1 MTQEKHHNPHPLN
14 EAILLSR
21 DEMLLR
27 LSKVKKAM
35 KLSGIETA
43 LICSNANLYYLT
55 GRVFNGYALVSL
67 SSEMPVLFVRRPVT
81 LTGDCVVAIHK
92 PENIPA
98 YLREAAISLPKT
110 LGLEL
115 SRISYSTALRL
126 QTALGAEAL
135 ADAGA
140 ALAVARSTKTA
151 EEVEM
156 IRLSGVRHAA
166 VYSHIP
172 QLFREGMTDV
182 ELQIEIERLS
192 RSEGC
197 LGQFRIAGDDMEM
210 HMGSVL
216 TGANADS
223 PSPFDFAMGGAGQ
236 DPSLPV
242 GADGS
247 LIRPGM
253 AVMVDMNGNFTGYMT
268 DMTRCYSCGTLPPH
282 ALDAH
287 RLSIEIC
294 HEIARRGEPGTEAK
308 VLYGLAAS
316 MAEKAGLDSNF
327 MGHRQHAGFV
337 GHGVGIEVN
346 ELPVIAPR
354 SRDILQPGNVIAI
367 EPKFVL
373 PGVGAVGI
381 ENTYLVKDG
390 GSMECLTV
398 APEEI
403 ISLDR

>member
-35 KLSGIETA
+35 ELSGIETA

-140 ALAVARSTKTA
+140 ALAVARSTKTS

-268 DMTRCYSCGTLPPH
+268 DMTRVFSIG
-282 ALDAH
+282 ALDELAMKAH
-287 RLSIEIC
+287 DCSIAIC
-294 HEIARRGEPGTEAK
+294 HAFQEKARPGVAAK
-308 VLYGLAAS
+308 ELYEMARS
-316 MAEKAGLDSNF
+316 MAEEAGLADYF
-327 MGHRQHAGFV
+327 MGHRQKAGFV
-337 GHGVGIEVN
+337 GHGVGIEIN

-354 SRDILQPGNVIAI
+354 SRDILAEGNVIAL
-367 EPKFVL
+367 EPKFVI
-373 PGVGAVGI
+373 PSCGAVGI
-381 ENTYLVKDG
+381 ENTYYIGKDRT
-390 GSMECLTV
+390 ECLTN
-398 APEEI
+398 APEQI
-403 ISLDR
+403 IDLL

>member
-1 MTQEKHHNPHPLN
+1 MTLENNHHPQPGN

-21 DEMLLR
+21 DEMLRR
-27 LSKVKKAM
+27 LTKVKTAM
-35 KLSGIETA
+35 ELAGIEAA
-43 LICSNANLYYLT
+43 LICSNANIYYLT
-55 GRVFNGYALVSL
+55 GRVFNGYVLISL
-67 SSEMPVLFVRRPVT
+67 RREMPVLFVRRPVT
-81 LTGDCVVAIHK
+81 LRGECVVPVHK

-98 YLREAAISLPKT
+98 FLLQAGIALPET

-115 SRISYSTALRL
+115 SRISYSAAIRL
-126 QTALGAEAL
+126 QKALGVSAL
-135 ADAGA
+135 ADAGT
-140 ALAVARSTKTA
+140 ALASARSTKTA

-172 QLFREGMTDV
+172 SLFREGMTDV

-192 RSEGC
+192 RAEGC
-197 LGQFRIAGDDMEM
+197 LGQFRIAGDDMEL
-210 HMGSVL
+210 HMGNVL
-216 TGANADS
+216 TGDNADS

-247 LIRPGM
+247 LIRPGS

-268 DMTRCYSCGTLPPH
+268 DMTRCYSCGTLPSR

-294 HEIARRGEPGTEAK
+294 HEIAQKGVPGTEAK
-308 VLYGLAAS
+308 ALYELAAS
-316 MAEKAGLDSNF
+316 MAEKAGLASNF

-337 GHGVGIEVN
+337 GHGIGIEVN

-373 PGVGAVGI
+373 PEIGAVGI
-381 ENTYLVKDG
+381 ENTYLVKDTG
-390 GSMECLTV
+390 EMECLTI

-403 ISLDR
+403 IPLD